1 MSERDYPERLKIY
14 KEKEDN
20 EKQDHYLVVVD
31 QDGKPVSSTETK
43 WYPIDSGY
51 LQISIS
57 SLSLRSNFSQSG
69 GRQFI
74 HSSSDEEIERYE
86 SKVLEGE
93 GKLEEGTTNTPFSPN
108 ISHFGNSNKYDHVN
122 VFITDRRDDLDF
134 FQLFGLKSDI
144 DVGLN
149 IREEFTLQ
157 IDLKKERFEELKS
170 IIEND
175 SIEKIYIS
183 IWLGNLPGLYSQW
196 WSFEGSSFGDIKYF
210 DYKNPEHIL
219 NKEDFDE
226 GFINSLDNRINHDL
240 GSGVDFT
247 ISTKEKVGSFP
258 LTKTPHEKEQLEL
271 EKNWLGEEN
280 NEEEDDGFF
289 TDPPLS
295 TEEKE
300 EIRRNKELSIE
311 KQKVSTLLSIFWG
324 VVVIG
329 VLLLLTLWFR

>member
-31 QDGKPVSSTETK
+31 KDGNPVSSTETK

-51 LQISIS
+51 LDISIS
-57 SLSLRSNFSQSG
+57 SISLSSYFSQDG
-69 GRQFI
+69 GRQFT
-74 HSSSDEEIERYE
+74 HQSGDEEIEINQDKR
-86 SKVLEGE
+86 LEGE
-93 GKLEEGTTNTPFSPN
+93 GRLERGTPNTPLSPN
-108 ISHFGNSNKYDHVN
+108 ISHFGNSNKYNHIN
-122 VFITDRRDDLDF
+122 VLITDQGVELDHF
-134 FQLFGLKSDI
+134 HLFGFKSDVDI
-144 DVGLN
+144 GYSQT
-149 IREEFTLQ
+149 EEFTLQ
-157 IDLKKERFEELKS
+157 INLKKERFEELKS
-170 IIEND
+170 IVEND

-183 IWLGNLPGLYSQW
+183 IWLGNLPGLYSTW

-210 DYKNPEHIL
+210 DYKNPKHIL

-226 GFINSLDNRINHDL
+226 GFINSLDNRINNDL

-271 EKNWLGEEN
+271 EKNWWSEEN
-280 NEEEDDGFF
+280 NKEEDDGLL
-289 TDPPLS
+289 TDFPLS

-300 EIRRNKELSIE
+300 EIRRNQELNLE
-311 KQKVSTLLSIFWG
+311 KQKVSILLSIFWG